1 MINIVMKNLV
11 KKIIKENHIY
21 EKHSEREWLKI
32 VDSSKFETIKK
43 SQIVYKVGDRIVPQ
57 KLNIIL
63 STDLT
68 NSGKSRKIMA
78 NSIIE
83 AEVAY
88 RKQVYVFQENYMAV
102 NDGFL
107 MILPISL

>member
-43 SQIVYKVGDRIVPQ
+43 SQIVYKVGDRIVP
-57 KLNIIL
+57 
-63 STDLT
+63 
-68 NSGKSRKIMA
+68 
-78 NSIIE
+78 
-83 AEVAY
+83 
-88 RKQVYVFQENYMAV
+88 
-102 NDGFL
+102 
-107 MILPISL
+107 